1 MVKIVKIAGP
11 VSRFLPASAKA
22 SVGRP
27 ASAKCA
33 AVPLE
38 AKRSGVGIPST
49 TATRVDWN
57 LGIGNWSLMNGG
69 VK

>member
-1 MVKIVKIAGP
+1 MVKIVKIAGH
-11 VSRFLPASAKA
+11 VSRFLPAPSID
-22 SVGRP
+22 SGQ
-27 ASAKCA
+27 
-33 AVPLE
+33 AVCVYPE
-38 AKRSGVGIPST
+38 RSRRAVGIPST